1 MIKKGIE
8 KKPLNNLIINCE
20 ETMVV
25 LCKRCGRPLRSAKSI
40 KLGYGPT
47 CYRLSKNQDNL
58 INIEQEITFL
68 KIELK
73 TLKKLLRDLRSTSI
87 IASQHSPTIGI
98 TRIKCEENNLERD
111 EHRGLMRDVLKELKN
126 CFQECNGNIKSL
138 LKPIQMETTITETS
152 QLAYV

>member
-25 LCKRCGRPLRSAKSI
+25 LCKRCGRPLRSEKSI

-47 CYRLSKNQDNL
+47 CYRLSKTQDNPF
-58 INIEQEITFL
+58 NIKQEIEFL

-73 TLKKLLRDLRSTSI
+73 TLKKLLRELKTVNLSSGQSSPI
-87 IASQHSPTIGI
+87 I
-98 TRIKCEENNLERD
+98 RINREEKRPEQNQSK
-111 EHRGLMRDVLKELKN
+111 GQMREVLQELKN
-126 CFQECNGNIKSL
+126 CFQDCNGDVKML
-138 LKPIQMETTITETS
+138 LTPIATEINVLDTS
-152 QLAYV
+152 QLAVT